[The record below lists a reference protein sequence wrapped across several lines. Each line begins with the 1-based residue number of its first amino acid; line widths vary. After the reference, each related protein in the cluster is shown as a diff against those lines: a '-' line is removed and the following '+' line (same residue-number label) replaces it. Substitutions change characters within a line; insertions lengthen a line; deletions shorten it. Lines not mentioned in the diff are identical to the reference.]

1 MDGGV
6 QRSNGS
12 RPAGCGSGLEE
23 TYWHL
28 CDTWGIAVQAT
39 TALGFVMCAGLTLG
53 LLVWWERAS
62 RERGRGAALLLFL
75 LATAGVFGLPFSFVI
90 SPSAETCPARVFLF
104 GVAFSVAFGALVAR
118 GLALLGVGLARGW
131 REVAVI
137 LTLALVQ
144 VIIAAEWLL
153 VVLIRDERPCEFS
166 QAEFAML
173 QLYVMVLMVAALA
186 LALRFFCHAYVTY
199 SYSHTGQ
206 TRLRAKLQA
215 ALLVLT
221 LLLSV
226 CVWVT
231 WITLLTYGNLVMG
244 HRPVWDDPVIG
255 VALVAN
261 GWVLL
266 LGHGVAQVRF
276 MCQQEGYAK
285 DPPLDLTG
293 WTRSP
298 EEPAAEP
305 KPGRDNGGFQRD
317 MARRRDQALE
327 SSGIPKQEISAEKDY
342 SIPRPT
348 TTNINQPYDEYYE
361 HTV

>member
-12 RPAGCGSGLEE
+12 RPAGCGSGLQEI
-23 TYWHL
+23 YWHL

-39 TALGFVMCAGLTLG
+39 TALGLVMCAGLMLG
-53 LLVWWERAS
+53 VLVRWARVS

-75 LATAGVFGLPFSFVI
+75 LATAVLFALPFSFVI
-90 SPSAETCPARVFLF
+90 SPSAETCLTRALVF
-104 GVAFSVAFGALVAR
+104 GVAFSVVFGALVAR
-118 GLALLGVGLARGW
+118 GLALLGVKLGRGW
-131 REVAVI
+131 WEFAVI
-137 LTLALVQ
+137 LALALVQ
-144 VIIAAEWLL
+144 VIIAGEWLL
-153 VVLIRDERPCEFS
+153 VVLVRDKRPCEFS

-173 QLYVMVLMVAALA
+173 QLYVMVLMVGALV
-186 LALRFFCHAYVTY
+186 LAVRFLCHMYITY

-206 TRLRAKLQA
+206 TRRRAKLQA
-215 ALLVLT
+215 ALLILT

-231 WITLLTYGNLVMG
+231 WMALLTYGKIVMG
-244 HRPVWDDPVIG
+244 RRPDWDDPVISI
-255 VALVAN
+255 ALVTN

-266 LGHGVAQVRF
+266 LGHGVSQVRF
-276 MCQQEGYAK
+276 ICQQEAYTE

-298 EEPAAEP
+298 EDPAADP
-305 KPGRDNGGFQRD
+305 QPCRDNGGFQRD
-317 MARRRDQALE
+317 TAGRGDQALE
-327 SSGIPKQEISAEKDY
+327 SSGIPEQEISAEKDY